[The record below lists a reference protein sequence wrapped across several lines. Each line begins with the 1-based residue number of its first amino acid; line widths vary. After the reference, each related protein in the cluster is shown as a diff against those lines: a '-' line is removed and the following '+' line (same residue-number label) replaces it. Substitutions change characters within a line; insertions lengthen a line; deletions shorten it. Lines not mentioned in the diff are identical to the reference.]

1 MGIINT
7 LTGSN
12 SAIDN
17 NQAAQDF
24 QRLLA
29 PGEKIMSAYKL
40 MRDTIL
46 FTNGRMIFVDVKGMT
61 GSEVDYISFPY
72 RSIVK
77 FAVESKGAFDLN
89 ATLKIWVAGDDK
101 PMEEKFGTDSDV
113 YQIQALIAANVI
125 AAR

>member
-1 MGIINT
+1 MGIVNT

-12 SAIDN
+12 SAIDL

-29 PGEKIMSAYKL
+29 PGEKIMNAYKL

-46 FTNGRMIFVDVKGMT
+46 FTNGRMIFI
-61 GSEVDYISFPY
+61 DYVSFPY

-77 FAVESKGAFDLN
+77 FAVESKGTFDLN

-101 PMEEKFGTDSDV
+101 PMEEKFGSDSDV
-113 YQIQALIAANVI
+113 YQVQSIIAANVFT
-125 AAR
+125 AK